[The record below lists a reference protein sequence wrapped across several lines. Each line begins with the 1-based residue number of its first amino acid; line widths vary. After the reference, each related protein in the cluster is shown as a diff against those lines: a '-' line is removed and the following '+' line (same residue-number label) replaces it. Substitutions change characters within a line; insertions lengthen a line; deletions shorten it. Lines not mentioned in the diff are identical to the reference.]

1 MCLPSF
7 AVLSG
12 PVAHLRHLLSPARL
26 PFSIAYISSMIG
38 TLYFAL
44 GPRWRLVT
52 FLFAV
57 VQIVSLFF
65 YLAAY
70 FPGGRFCCSR
80 RRHHTPVRRLDARTW
95 RLKSVASIA

>member
-1 MCLPSF
+1 MTQ
-7 AVLSG
+7 
-12 PVAHLRHLLSPARL
+12 LRHLASPGRW

-52 FLFAV
+52 VLFALI
-57 VQIVSLFF
+57 QLIALLC

-70 FPGGRFCCSR
+70 FPGGITTLRYAGSM
-80 RRHHTPVRRLDARTW
+80 LARGGTS
-95 RLKSVASIA
+95 LLPL